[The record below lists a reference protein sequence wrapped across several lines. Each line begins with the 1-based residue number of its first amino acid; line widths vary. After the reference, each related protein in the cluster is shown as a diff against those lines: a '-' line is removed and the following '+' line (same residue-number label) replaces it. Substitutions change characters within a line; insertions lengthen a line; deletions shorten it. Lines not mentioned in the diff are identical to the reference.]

1 MSEKI
6 LDVAAGLILRGDGQ
20 LLLGQRPEGKPW
32 SGWWELPGGK
42 LEPGETVLQA
52 LARELEEELGIRV
65 TEATPW
71 VTYVHVYPHTTVRLA
86 FCRVTQWEGE
96 PRGLENQQLRWVDPA
111 RATDVGDVLPATL
124 PPLRWLQLP
133 DTYGISNIGQADGL
147 PTFLQRLDAALVGG
161 LRLVQLREPGWPD
174 GADAPSLH
182 AALQAVLQRCRAA
195 GAQVLV
201 NSVHPRAWWTE
212 ADGVHLRAADAADL
226 VAGRAVDHAAD
237 SGPAQALRAALG
249 PQAKVAV
256 STHDADQ
263 VAVARELEADFIVAG
278 PVAATASHPG
288 QAGVGW
294 QGFEAII
301 ADAGVPAYAIGG
313 QGPETL
319 TAARQHG
326 AHGVAAIRA
335 VFR

>member
-20 LLLGQRPEGKPW
+20 LLLGQRPEGKSW
-32 SGWWELPGGK
+32 AGWWELPGGK
-42 LEPGETVLQA
+42 LEPGETVLEA
-52 LARELEEELGIRV
+52 LARELDEELGIKV

-71 VTYVHVYPHTTVRLA
+71 VTYVHAYPHTTVRLA

-96 PRGLENQQLRWVDPA
+96 PRGRENQQLAWVDPA

-133 DTYGISNIGQADGL
+133 DTYGISNIGQPEGL
-147 PTFLQRLDAALVGG
+147 PSFLQRLDAALGRG
-161 LRLVQLREPGWPD
+161 LRLVQVREPGWPD
-174 GADAPSLH
+174 GPDAPSLH
-182 AALQAVLQRCRAA
+182 TALQAVLQRCRDA

-201 NSVHPRAWWTE
+201 NSAHPRAWWAE
-212 ADGVHLRAADAADL
+212 ADGVHLRAADAAQVL
-226 VAGRAVDHAAD
+226 AAG
-237 SGPAQALRAALG
+237 QAESLREGLHQ
-249 PQAKVAV
+249 QAKVAV
-256 STHDADQ
+256 STHDRAQ
-263 VAVARELEADFIVAG
+263 VTVARELGADFIVAG

-288 QAGVGW
+288 EAGVGW
-294 QGFEAII
+294 EGFEAII

-319 TAARQHG
+319 ADAREHG

>member
-20 LLLGQRPEGKPW
+20 LLLGQRPAGKPW
-32 SGWWELPGGK
+32 AGWWELPGGK

-111 RATDVGDVLPATL
+111 HATNVGDVLPATL

-147 PTFLQRLDAALVGG
+147 PAFLRRLDAALAGG
-161 LRLVQLREPGWPD
+161 LRLVQLREPGWPE
-174 GADAPSLH
+174 GVDAASLQ
-182 AALQAVLQRCRAA
+182 AALQAVLQRCHAA

-201 NSVHPRAWWTE
+201 NSVHPRAWWAQ
-212 ADGVHLRAADAADL
+212 ADGVHLRAADAAA
-226 VAGRAVDHAAD
+226 VAAGA
-237 SGPAQALRAALG
+237 GQAQALREALG

-256 STHDADQ
+256 STHDAAQ
-263 VAVARELEADFIVAG
+263 VAVARELGADFIVAG

-294 QGFEAII
+294 AGFEAII